1 MARITIED
9 CQKNVKDRFEIIRI
23 AAKRARE
30 IQEGSPSPVKDTEGH
45 KPPVI
50 ALKEIA
56 EGYLTSEGL
65 SFPEEDM
72 DSF

>member
-1 MARITIED
+1 MARVTIED
-9 CQKNVKDRFEIIRI
+9 CQKNIKDRFEIIRI

-30 IQEGSPSPVKDTEGH
+30 IQEGASTPIRNTEGH

-56 EGYLTSEGL
+56 EGYLTADGV
-65 SFPEEDM
+65 SFPEEEAE
-72 DSF
+72 

>member
-9 CQKNVKDRFEIIRI
+9 CQDNVKDRFKIILM

-30 IQEGSPSPVKDTEGH
+30 IQEGSPTPIKDSEGH

-56 EGYLTSEGL
+56 EGYLTEEGVI
-65 SFPEEDM
+65 FPEEDVE
-72 DSF
+72 